1 MFGKQNSSEKWQFRV
16 YAFSHLFLMMCVQVF
31 SNCATSTEG
40 GEGKKREETKAATA
54 AWRSGVVN
62 FDWVT
67 RMNNSWNH
75 NFFMRFFFGI
85 HIFFCLRRRRF
96 ERQQNFFFF
105 LSFPLHSRGTSQ
117 SDVVRLL
124 LVSLSAL
131 FSSLSRVE
139 EVAIKK
145 ENKEQSWGTVNCSL

>member
-1 MFGKQNSSEKWQFRV
+1 MCSVNRTRVKSDNFEFMLFHIFSWWCVYKYFRIV
-16 YAFSHLFLMMCVQVF
+16 RLRLR
-31 SNCATSTEG
+31 

-85 HIFFCLRRRRF
+85 HIFFFCLRRRRF
-96 ERQQNFFFF
+96 ERQQNFFF
-105 LSFPLHSRGTSQ
+105 LSFFSA
-117 SDVVRLL
+117 
-124 LVSLSAL
+124 SLSGNVTIRCRTAFAGFP
-131 FSSLSRVE
+131 FSIVFVPQPSGRSSN
-139 EVAIKK
+139 KK
-145 ENKEQSWGTVNCSL
+145 RKQRAKLRNS